1 MITPALSVLQSM
13 TDWDDK
19 IENCDPRVKWAMEVM
34 DQEGEVFEG
43 LIGKVASLCFS
54 WMAYSFPSCR

>member
-1 MITPALSVLQSM
+1 M

-54 WMAYSFPSCR
+54 WMFYSFPSCR